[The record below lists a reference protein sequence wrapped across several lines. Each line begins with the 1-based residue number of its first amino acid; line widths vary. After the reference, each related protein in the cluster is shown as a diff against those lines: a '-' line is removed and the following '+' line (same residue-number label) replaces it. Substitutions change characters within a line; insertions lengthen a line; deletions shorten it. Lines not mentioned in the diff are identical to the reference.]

1 MIPVSTPMGLGTAF
15 AVIDYSQ
22 EHFLHFVVGLDSD
35 GSIHIFDN
43 RDVKLQWNPSLGR
56 IPHDLP
62 APAKAGPPEPPPV
75 AARPARR

>member
-1 MIPVSTPMGLGTAF
+1 MIHVSTPMGLGTAF

-56 IPHDLP
+56 IPHDP
-62 APAKAGPPEPPPV
+62 PVKAVPPEAPAPV